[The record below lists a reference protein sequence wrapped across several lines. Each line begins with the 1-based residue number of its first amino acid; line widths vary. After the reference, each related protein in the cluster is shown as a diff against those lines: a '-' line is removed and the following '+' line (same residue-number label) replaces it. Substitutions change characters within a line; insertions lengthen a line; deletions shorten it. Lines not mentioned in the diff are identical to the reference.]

1 MPEIFE
7 ISFPLRYYECDILG
21 HLNNASYFKFM
32 QEAAF
37 AASASVG
44 YGRARYTQMDR
55 AWIIHESKINYLKP
69 VYYGQELVIR
79 TWVSDM
85 RRVRSLR
92 QYEFLVGDT
101 LVAQAYTDWV
111 FLDRTSMRPTEIPE
125 EVQMAYLPEKL
136 PQNGQDREK
145 YPRTPIPAAEVFIHP
160 KRVEWRDVDPWGH
173 VNNSVYLSYIE
184 DCGMQIAAAYDWP
197 WQRME
202 EHNFGI
208 IARQHHIEYKAQAH
222 LDDQLLVHT
231 WIGEVRR
238 STARRFYAIYN
249 ACDQQLITRC
259 HSLYVWVDLDSMRP
273 IRIPEKFLRSFRNNI
288 SPETKLPG

>member
-160 KRVEWRDVDPWGH
+160 KASNGATSTRG
-173 VNNSVYLSYIE
+173 
-184 DCGMQIAAAYDWP
+184 GMSTIPSTCPTSKTAVCRLPQPTTGPGKGWKS
-197 WQRME
+197 
-202 EHNFGI
+202 I
-208 IARQHHIEYKAQAH
+208 I
-222 LDDQLLVHT
+222 LVSLPA
-231 WIGEVRR
+231 
-238 STARRFYAIYN
+238 STTSN
-249 ACDQQLITRC
+249 
-259 HSLYVWVDLDSMRP
+259 
-273 IRIPEKFLRSFRNNI
+273 
-288 SPETKLPG
+288 TKLRRTWTINS